1 MPQKSVLLK
10 QLKMNPIYLNKF
22 PFLNSNI
29 ATHIVPSTNQDLF
42 CFERYPRF
50 IGGLSL
56 QESFIV
62 PFIIIS
68 LANASKPITIFL
80 NPCHNLQ
87 NYF

>member
-1 MPQKSVLLK
+1 MPQRSVLLK

-22 PFLNSNI
+22 PF
-29 ATHIVPSTNQDLF
+29 HIVPSTNQDLF

-68 LANASKPITIFL
+68 LADASKQITIFL